1 MSWYEVLK
9 LFALLTFASIIVRL
23 PNPSYW
29 AGSLSDKLKRWSFD
43 LAVNF
48 ILSLV
53 GVWVMT
59 QAFAQTTQSEAKEQA
74 RSLGRENA
82 AKTQVL
88 VTEEATS
95 TSVPGYNGTETSQSA
110 LFSTSDDSALGGAA
124 SSAMLTNEG
133 FLAAR
138 ESERRHPRFSPAE
151 INQSTQRGSE
161 VRKGAN
167 DIVQGIAGDGTKGQC
182 VELPPSKDATNFYE
196 ASCNIGFEV
205 NPGERVCR
213 ITLKHNFTQAHK
225 YSCSRIH
232 ERGPRCLQ
240 GSFPNCPEPDVADD
254 VLGSGCDAFE
264 GNPVC
269 SFARVRSSLIRPANS
284 RDAAVFYDEFEAQC
298 SAPVQGIVLGT
309 GFTGSDRVRYNPLL
323 IDEGFV
329 QVYAGSV
336 RDESQCAPLAGNS
349 DCNNPVETC
358 VDDTPETR
366 IINGVPVTQ
375 SCWGF
380 ERRYTCSGKMPAQD
394 CSAIEANRSCSFIR
408 EDCLDDPKVGACV
421 TRERIYRCPS
431 PDQPAATKQF
441 ICGGDLY
448 CANGE
453 CETIE
458 RETSDELK
466 DALVGLHALGQA
478 GKEFDENDFALF
490 KGSNDTCSKPVF
502 GLANCCGGNGIPL
515 IGTCSSAEK
524 QLVTKLDKGL
534 CHFIGSFC
542 SKSVLGVCTSKRK
555 SYCCYQSKLTRIIQE
570 GGRAQLGLSFG
581 TPKRADCAGFT
592 IEQFASL
599 DLSKIDFTE
608 IYNELL
614 EAVKLPDEAQA
625 LVDIQTKIKDF
636 YAKNGG

>member
-1 MSWYEVLK
+1 MNWGHCFI
-9 LFALLTFASIIVRL
+9 LFAFLTLFQVTLIPRNSHYLSGSFHQKFRL
-23 PNPSYW
+23 
-29 AGSLSDKLKRWSFD
+29 WSGG
-43 LAVNF
+43 LVVNLIF
-48 ILSLV
+48 SVFMIWLT
-53 GVWVMT
+53 T

-74 RSLGRENA
+74 RSLGREGA
-82 AKTQVL
+82 TKTQVL
-88 VTEEATS
+88 VTEESTATS
-95 TSVPGYNGTETSQSA
+95 APGYSGTETSQST
-110 LFSTSDDSALGGAA
+110 LFSTNDDSALGSAA

-138 ESERRHPRFSPAE
+138 ESDRRHVRFSPAE
-151 INQSTQRGSE
+151 INQSTQRGAE
-161 VRKGAN
+161 VRKAAN
-167 DIVQGIAGDGTKGQC
+167 EITQGIAGDGTKGQC
-182 VELPPSKDATNFYE
+182 VELPPSQDATNFYE

-213 ITLKHNFTQAHK
+213 IGLKHNFTQAHK

-240 GSFPNCPEPDVADD
+240 GSFPNCTEPDVADD

-269 SFARVRSSLIRPANS
+269 SFAPVRSRVIRPANN

-298 SAPVQGIVLGT
+298 SEAVKGSVVGT
-309 GFTGSDRVRYNPLL
+309 GFTGSDRVRYNPVL
-323 IDEGFV
+323 IDEGIV
-329 QVYAGSV
+329 QIYAGSV
-336 RDESQCAPLAGNS
+336 RDESQCAALAGNS
-349 DCNNPVETC
+349 DCNTPADTC
-358 VDDTPETR
+358 VDSAPQTR
-366 IINGVPVTQ
+366 VINGVPVTQ

-380 ERRYTCSGKMPAQD
+380 ERRYTCSGKTPAQD
-394 CSAIEANRSCSFIR
+394 CSALETNGRCTFLR
-408 EDCLDDPKVGACV
+408 EDCLDDPRVGACV

-441 ICGGDLY
+441 VCGGDLY

-490 KGSNDTCSKPVF
+490 KGSNETCSKPIF
-502 GLANCCGGNGIPL
+502 ELANCCGGNGIPL

-524 QLVTKLDKGL
+524 QLEAKIDKGL

-542 SKSVLGVCTSKRK
+542 SKSVFGVCTSKRK

-570 GGRAQLGLSFG
+570 GGRAQLSLTFG

-608 IYNELL
+608 IYNELI
-614 EAVKLPDEAQA
+614 EAVKLPDEAQV

>member
-1 MSWYEVLK
+1 MNWGYFIILFGALTLMDVALIQRKAIYGLGPFSENLK
-9 LFALLTFASIIVRL
+9 F
-23 PNPSYW
+23 
-29 AGSLSDKLKRWSFD
+29 WSREI
-43 LAVNF
+43 AINF
-48 ILSLV
+48 IIALFYT
-53 GVWVMT
+53 WVTT

-74 RSLGRENA
+74 RSLGREGA
-82 AKTQVL
+82 TKTQVL
-88 VTEEATS
+88 VNEESAA
-95 TSVPGYNGTETSQSA
+95 TSVPGYSGTETSQSA
-110 LFSTSDDSALGGAA
+110 LFSTSDDSALGSAA

-138 ESERRHPRFSPAE
+138 ESDRRHPRFSPTE
-151 INQSTQRGSE
+151 IGQSTQRGAE

-167 DIVQGIAGDGTKGQC
+167 DIVQGIAGDGSKGQC
-182 VELPPSKDATNFYE
+182 VELPPSADATNFYE
-196 ASCNIGFEV
+196 ASCNIGFELD
-205 NPGERVCR
+205 PGERVCR

-269 SFARVRSSLIRPANS
+269 SFVQIRSRVIRPANN
-284 RDAAVFYDEFEAQC
+284 RVAAVFYDEFEAQC
-298 SAPVQGIVLGT
+298 SESVKGSVVGT
-309 GFTGSDRVRYNPLL
+309 GFTGSDRVRYNPVL

-329 QVYAGSV
+329 QIYGGSV
-336 RDESQCAPLAGNS
+336 RDESQCAALAGNS
-349 DCNNPVETC
+349 DCNTPVETC
-358 VDDTPETR
+358 VDATPATR
-366 IINGVPVTQ
+366 VINGVSITQ

-380 ERRYTCSGKMPAQD
+380 ERRYTCSGKTPAQD
-394 CSAIEANRSCSFIR
+394 CSAIEANRSCTFVR
-408 EDCLDDPKVGACV
+408 EDCLDDPQVGACV

-441 ICGGDLY
+441 VCGGDLY
-448 CANGE
+448 CVNGE

-478 GKEFDENDFALF
+478 GKEFDESDFALF

-524 QLVTKLDKGL
+524 QLEAKIDKGL

-542 SKSVLGVCTSKRK
+542 SKSVFGVCTSKRK

-570 GGRAQLGLSFG
+570 GGRAQLGLIFG

-608 IYNELL
+608 IYNELV

-636 YAKNGG
+636 YAANGG